1 MGFTKDLWNKTIT
14 DGEGN
19 KTKVP
24 TARHGKGK
32 RWLAVWHE
40 AGGSER
46 TKAFAKKIEADRYWP
61 TQETDVSRGT
71 YVSPADAKTTVNEW
85 CDTWL
90 GGYGTRRTST
100 VRQAKTHVALIRKTF
115 GDLPLS
121 GVRPSAVRSWCTQ
134 LKSDGYEASY
144 VYALH
149 SRLSQILSDAVHD
162 GILPKNPCS
171 RRTSPGMGKQR
182 PYCATT
188 EQVWAIYDAFPE
200 HLRPAVLLGAF
211 VGLRVAEACGARV
224 EDTDFMRGVFTP
236 AVQWPDEPLK
246 TEASKTPVPIPS
258 ELTLELSA
266 GVARWGSAWLVTDGV
281 GGQASPWSIDR
292 AMRSVRKRHVTPLPP
307 DHAKDCRGCLVPGL
321 PENFRFHD
329 LRHYLA
335 SLLIASGADVKV
347 VQARIRH
354 ASAKT
359 TLDTYG
365 HLWPDADESTR
376 TAIGAVLAARVAGL
390 TEQPR
395 NAEES

>member
-1 MGFTKDLWNKTIT
+1 MGFTKDLWTKTDT
-14 DGEGN
+14 EGN
-19 KTKVP
+19 KVHTS
-24 TARHGKGK
+24 RYGKGR

-40 AGGSER
+40 PDGRER
-46 TKAFAKKIEADRYWP
+46 SKAFERKTDADRHWP
-61 TQETDVSRGT
+61 AQETDVSRGT
-71 YVSPADAKTTVNEW
+71 YIDPKDAKTTVEQW
-85 CDTWL
+85 CELWL
-90 GGYGTRRTST
+90 QGYATRRTST
-100 VRQAKTHVALIRKTF
+100 VRQAKTHVALITKTF
-115 GDLPLS
+115 GSLPLS
-121 GVRPSAVRSWCTQ
+121 GVRPSAVRSWCAQ
-134 LKSDGYEASY
+134 LKADGYEQSY

-149 SRLSQILSDAVHD
+149 ARLSQVMSDAVHD
-162 GILPKNPCS
+162 GILTKNPCS
-171 RRTSPGMGKQR
+171 RRTSPGAGKQR

-188 EQVWAIYDAFPE
+188 EQVWALYDAFPE
-200 HLRPAVLLGAF
+200 HLKPAILLGAF
-211 VGLRVAEACGARV
+211 VGLRTAEACGARV

-236 AVQWPDEPLK
+236 AVQWPAQELK
-246 TEASKTPVPIPS
+246 TEASKTPVPIPA

-266 GVARWGSAWLVTDGV
+266 AVARWGSDWLVSDGA

-292 AMRSVRKRHVTPLPP
+292 AMRSARKAHVKPLPA

-321 PENFRFHD
+321 PVGFRFHD

-347 VQARIRH
+347 VQARVRH

-376 TAIGAVLAARVAGL
+376 AAVGAVLAARVRSL

-395 NAEES
+395 NAEQS